1 MLYGKEE
8 KRKKGSLFLMKK
20 AICLFS
26 KYFVFSNSGAAF
38 YSRGVRACAL
48 KHLTLAKSPNSIS
61 NQLSHFQFLC
71 SSFMLSAFIDTL
83 TFHGEWVLFSWQPLS
98 PTPLSC
104 THFTSSQLPASWE
117 ALCHQHHLA
126 GRAVCLLLS
135 HLSYDTEQ
143 HEANSE
149 TERPLLEAIF
159 SRMFFSKAPSLR
171 K

>member
-1 MLYGKEE
+1 ME
-8 KRKKGSLFLMKK
+8 RKKKEKTEVYFWWKKPFVFLQN
-20 AICLFS
+20 IFFS
-26 KYFVFSNSGAAF
+26 KSGAAF

-83 TFHGEWVLFSWQPLS
+83 TFHGEWALFSWQPLS

-126 GRAVCLLLS
+126 GSAVVTPKLWHWTPWSKLGDWETS
-135 HLSYDTEQ
+135 VRGYFLSYV
-143 HEANSE
+143 
-149 TERPLLEAIF
+149 
-159 SRMFFSKAPSLR
+159 FFKST
-171 K
+171 

>member
-8 KRKKGSLFLMKK
+8 KRKNGSLFLMKK
-20 AICLFS
+20 AICLSS

-83 TFHGEWVLFSWQPLS
+83 TFHGEWALFSWQPLS

-126 GRAVCLLLS
+126 GSAVVTPKLW
-135 HLSYDTEQ
+135 YWT
-143 HEANSE
+143 
-149 TERPLLEAIF
+149 PW
-159 SRMFFSKAPSLR
+159 SKLR
-171 K
+171 DWDLC

>member
-1 MLYGKEE
+1 ME
-8 KRKKGSLFLMKK
+8 RKKKEKTEVYFWWKKPFVFLQN
-20 AICLFS
+20 IFFS
-26 KYFVFSNSGAAF
+26 KSGAAF

-83 TFHGEWVLFSWQPLS
+83 TFHGEWALFSWQPLS

-126 GRAVCLLLS
+126 GSAVVTPKLWYWTPWSKLGDWETS
-135 HLSYDTEQ
+135 VRGYFLSYV
-143 HEANSE
+143 
-149 TERPLLEAIF
+149 
-159 SRMFFSKAPSLR
+159 FFKST
-171 K
+171 

>member
-1 MLYGKEE
+1 ME
-8 KRKKGSLFLMKK
+8 RKKKEKTEVYFWWKKPFVFLQN
-20 AICLFS
+20 IFFS
-26 KYFVFSNSGAAF
+26 KSGAAF
-38 YSRGVRACAL
+38 YSLGVRACAL

-83 TFHGEWVLFSWQPLS
+83 TFHGEWALFSWQPLS

-126 GRAVCLLLS
+126 GSAVVTPKLWYSTPWSKLGDWETS
-135 HLSYDTEQ
+135 VRGYFLSYV
-143 HEANSE
+143 
-149 TERPLLEAIF
+149 
-159 SRMFFSKAPSLR
+159 FFKST
-171 K
+171 

>member
-8 KRKKGSLFLMKK
+8 KKREVYFWWKKPFVFLQN
-20 AICLFS
+20 IF
-26 KYFVFSNSGAAF
+26 FSNSGAAF
-38 YSRGVRACAL
+38 YLRGVRACAL

-83 TFHGEWVLFSWQPLS
+83 TFHGEWVPFSWQPLS

-126 GRAVCLLLS
+126 GRVVCLQLS
-135 HLSYDTEQ
+135 HLSFDIEQ

-149 TERPLLEAIF
+149 TERPLLGAIF
-159 SRMFFSKAPSLR
+159 SHMFFSKAPSLR